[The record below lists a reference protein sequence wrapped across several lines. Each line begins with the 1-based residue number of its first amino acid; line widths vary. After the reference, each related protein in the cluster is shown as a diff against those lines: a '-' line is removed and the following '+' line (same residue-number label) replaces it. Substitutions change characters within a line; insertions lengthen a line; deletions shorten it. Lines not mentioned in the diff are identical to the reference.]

1 MQEAEQA
8 EHTIQQIRGHT
19 VPQTCLPL
27 PFSWTG
33 KEAGTQSI
41 NHVILQQ
48 QTAALLL
55 AYRQCYL

>member
-41 NHVILQQ
+41 NHSILQQ
-48 QTAALLL
+48 QTAA
-55 AYRQCYL
+55 